1 MLWPTCDLHRTL
13 VLGLWLKREIHR
25 CKNSLRLGVMKLS
38 PTWSNVCE
46 KQPMSTING
55 YTTFTVCIAKLLTD
69 ARSLIAARS
78 SSDFTLYFSTLMSSL
93 ATSSPV
99 MDFASICM
107 RINCCSR
114 FHSSLT
120 KRTVWPLPHQVGRC
134 HQRWLTDACL
144 WSLHGFVPP
153 HVSGWMALSQ
163 TCGGGRLNGMI
174 LFEQVPKAIQLG
186 QRNTCSKERQ
196 WPP

>member
-1 MLWPTCDLHRTL
+1 
-13 VLGLWLKREIHR
+13 
-25 CKNSLRLGVMKLS
+25 MKLS
-38 PTWSNVCE
+38 PTWSNMCE

-78 SSDFTLYFSTLMSSL
+78 SSDFTLYFMESTLMSSL

-107 RINCCSR
+107 HINRCSR

-120 KRTVWPLPHQVGRC
+120 KRTSMAIASPSREVPSKMTDRC
-134 HQRWLTDACL
+134 LSVIYSWICSSSRFRMNGTKSHVA
-144 WSLHGFVPP
+144 WSVKQYAFSSSRSLK
-153 HVSGWMALSQ
+153 LS
-163 TCGGGRLNGMI
+163 
-174 LFEQVPKAIQLG
+174 
-186 QRNTCSKERQ
+186 
-196 WPP
+196 